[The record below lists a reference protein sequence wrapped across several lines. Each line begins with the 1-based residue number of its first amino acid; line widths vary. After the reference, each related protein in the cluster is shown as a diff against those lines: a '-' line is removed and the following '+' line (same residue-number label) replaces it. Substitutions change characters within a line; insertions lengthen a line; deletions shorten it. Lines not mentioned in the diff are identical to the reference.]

1 MDLFTII
8 KDNITANGAINSLLY
23 LAVNFLLLP
32 IIDKYSN
39 IKISLTEYIIWYV
52 WSITYTIYV
61 LYILQKDKLDSMV
74 NKVTYNWFIKG
85 GYKSYQDIFILSEVE
100 PLYEYLILAVL
111 IIIPTSNSIS
121 YKNKFQVILLK
132 IAMFHIISSFMLMDW
147 KSFRVNYKFRKIN
160 K

>member
-1 MDLFTII
+1 MDFFTKI

-39 IKISLTEYIIWYV
+39 IKISLTEYIIWYI
-52 WSITYTIYV
+52 WSVTYTIYV

-74 NKVTYNWFIKG
+74 NKITYNWFIKG

-100 PLYEYLILAVL
+100 PLYEYLMLAVL

-121 YKNKFQVILLK
+121 YKNKIQVILLK

-147 KSFRVNYKFRKIN
+147 KSFRVNYTFRKIN

>member
-39 IKISLTEYIIWYV
+39 IKISLTEYIIWYI
-52 WSITYTIYV
+52 WSVTYTIYV

-74 NKVTYNWFIKG
+74 NKITYNWFIKG

-100 PLYEYLILAVL
+100 PLYEYLMLAVL

-121 YKNKFQVILLK
+121 YKNKIQVILLK

>member
-1 MDLFTII
+1 MDLFTKI